1 MAKIKAEII
10 GIGSYI
16 PNRVIPNTHFLDW
29 DFYDATGKKF
39 EIPNEEII
47 QKFKAITGIEE
58 RRWLDKDMV
67 ASDMAVIA
75 AQRALDDSGINPD
88 DLDYII
94 AATNFGDVE
103 YGSYF
108 SDFMPAVASRIKNR
122 LKIASPKSIAF
133 DVIFGCPGWLQALI
147 MSNQFMKAGDAKYAM
162 IIGVEALSRVIDPY
176 DRDAMIFA
184 DGAGVVIVKL
194 NADENGSGIL
204 SYKSVSH
211 AHPQAELLF
220 NDQSFNPAH
229 NREAKY
235 IRMLGHKIY
244 EYALNEVPAAM
255 KAAMDESGYEVDD
268 LKKIFIHQANE
279 KMDEQIVKRFYR
291 LYKKQA
297 PEHIM
302 PMNINKLGNSSV
314 ATIPTLMDMVRKGE
328 LENHELNK
336 GDLIML
342 ASVGAGMN
350 INAVVMKY

>member
-16 PNRVIPNTHFLDW
+16 PTKVVPNTHFLDW
-29 DFYDATGKKF
+29 EFYDAKGNKF
-39 EIPNEEII
+39 DTPNEEII
-47 QKFKAITGIEE
+47 KKFKAITGIEE
-58 RRWLDKDMV
+58 RRWMEDDMV

-75 AQRALDDSGINPD
+75 AQRALDDSGINPN

-103 YGSYF
+103 KDNYF
-108 SDFMPAVASRIKNR
+108 SDFMPAVASRIKHR
-122 LKIASPKSIAF
+122 LKLANPKAVAF
-133 DVIFGCPGWLQALI
+133 DIIFGCPGWLQALI
-147 MSNQFMKAGDAKYAM
+147 MANQFMKAGDAKYAM
-162 IIGVEALSRVIDPY
+162 IVGVEGLSRVVDPY

-194 NADENGSGIL
+194 NAEENGSGIL
-204 SYKSVSH
+204 SYKTVSH

-220 NDQSFNPAH
+220 NDKSFNPNH
-229 NREAKY
+229 NPKAKF
-235 IRMLGHKIY
+235 IRMQGHKIY

-255 KAAMDESGYEVDD
+255 KAAMDESGYDIDD
-268 LKKIFIHQANE
+268 LKKVFIHQANE

-291 LYKKQA
+291 LYKK
-297 PEHIM
+297 PMPNDIM

-314 ATIPTLMDMVRKGE
+314 ATIPTLMDMVRNGE
-328 LENHELNK
+328 LPPHDLQK
-336 GDLIML
+336 GDIIML